1 MYEHVNTNF
10 VYNTL
15 WLTGSLHKMLLF
27 PRWQL
32 SRVLKLCRAVNTPR
46 RKIIIKATLAFCYAW
61 GVKLNGPHH
70 NNDAFSV
77 LGGGEVNKTY
87 KSTNFACASSRLW
100 SVMVIIWW
108 RMSPM
113 SCFLPSPSVPSC
125 PCGGGS
131 AMPPCT
137 EWPARLTPPIDCMIR
152 AWSSIVAAKESV
164 HWATQIEKLIYEMGY
179 NNMRRR
185 LDVCS
190 VAWIFRWI
198 EAHAFFLLNTSSD
211 VLA

>member
-1 MYEHVNTNF
+1 MH
-10 VYNTL
+10 
-15 WLTGSLHKMLLF
+15 
-27 PRWQL
+27 L
-32 SRVLKLCRAVNTPR
+32 SVILSSKPLQPIVMH
-46 RKIIIKATLAFCYAW
+46 L
-61 GVKLNGPHH
+61 GVKLNGLRLG
-70 NNDAFSV
+70 NDAFSV
-77 LGGGEVNKTY
+77 FVRGGEVNKTY

-113 SCFLPSPSVPSC
+113 SCFRPSPSVPSC

-164 HWATQIEKLIYEMGY
+164 HWATQIEKLIYETGY
-179 NNMRRR
+179 NTMCRRQEG
-185 LDVCS
+185 CWK
-190 VAWIFRWI
+190 AC
-198 EAHAFFLLNTSSD
+198 FFSFGEHERCLTKTSSD
-211 VLA
+211 V

>member
-1 MYEHVNTNF
+1 MH
-10 VYNTL
+10 
-15 WLTGSLHKMLLF
+15 G
-27 PRWQL
+27 
-32 SRVLKLCRAVNTPR
+32 
-46 RKIIIKATLAFCYAW
+46 
-61 GVKLNGPHH
+61 GVKLSGPQLC
-70 NNDAFSV
+70 NDAFSV
-77 LGGGEVNKTY
+77 LRRGGVGGEVNKTY

-164 HWATQIEKLIYEMGY
+164 HWATQIEKLIYEIGY
-179 NNMRRR
+179 NMCRR
-185 LDVCS
+185 LEGFTAVG
-190 VAWIFRWI
+190 
-198 EAHAFFLLNTSSD
+198 FFSD
-211 VLA
+211 AEQTLWFSFSLSLFLFF

>member
-1 MYEHVNTNF
+1 MHLGVR
-10 VYNTL
+10 L
-15 WLTGSLHKMLLF
+15 SLQPLQPIVTHG
-27 PRWQL
+27 
-32 SRVLKLCRAVNTPR
+32 
-46 RKIIIKATLAFCYAW
+46 
-61 GVKLNGPHH
+61 GVKLSGPHL

-77 LGGGEVNKTY
+77 LFCFVFFFFLRGVGGKVNKTY

-152 AWSSIVAAKESV
+152 AWSSMVAAKESV
-164 HWATQIEKLIYEMGY
+164 HWATQIEKLIYEIGY
-179 NNMRRR
+179 NMCRRQLGDAR
-185 LDVCS
+185 MCDS
-190 VAWIFRWI
+190 SPSRST
-198 EAHAFFLLNTSSD
+198 HAFLYKKNKIKISSSD